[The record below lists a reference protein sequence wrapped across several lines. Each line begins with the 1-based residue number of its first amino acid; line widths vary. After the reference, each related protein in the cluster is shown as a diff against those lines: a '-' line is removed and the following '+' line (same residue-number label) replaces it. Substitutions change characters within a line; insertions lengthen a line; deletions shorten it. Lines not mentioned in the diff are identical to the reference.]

1 MISPLRAGF
10 NSHPPAPVVAPTRLS
25 LKNHLISKNV
35 SYTCVLINLHTTILV
50 DDAVL
55 NETTT
60 IRVSKKTAE
69 TLEHIRE
76 KLNAESLDEAIQSL
90 VKKQRKSILEK
101 AFSVDEGRIKPFS
114 EGDRGEDR
122 D

>member
-1 MISPLRAGF
+1 VIVY
-10 NSHPPAPVVAPTRLS
+10 VVGG
-25 LKNHLISKNV
+25 I
-35 SYTCVLINLHTTILV
+35 
-50 DDAVL
+50 DL

-69 TLEHIRE
+69 TLERLRE
-76 KLNAESLDEAIQSL
+76 KLNAESLDEAIQAL
-90 VKKQRKSILEK
+90 VKKQRKAVLEK
-101 AFSVDEGRIKPFS
+101 AFSVDRDRIKPFS

>member
-1 MISPLRAGF
+1 M
-10 NSHPPAPVVAPTRLS
+10 LS
-25 LKNHLISKNV
+25 ENV
-35 SYTCVLINLHTTILV
+35 GCCIQVYLYTCIAICFLGESI
-50 DDAVL
+50 L

-69 TLEHIRE
+69 ALERLRE

-90 VKKQRKSILEK
+90 VKKQRKTTLEK
-101 AFSVDEGRIKPFS
+101 AFSIDSGRIKPFT

-122 D
+122 N

>member
-1 MISPLRAGF
+1 M
-10 NSHPPAPVVAPTRLS
+10 
-25 LKNHLISKNV
+25 
-35 SYTCVLINLHTTILV
+35 LINLYTVILIG
-50 DDAVL
+50 DAVL

-101 AFSVDEGRIKPFS
+101 AFSVDQGRIKPFS

>member
-1 MISPLRAGF
+1 M
-10 NSHPPAPVVAPTRLS
+10 
-25 LKNHLISKNV
+25 V
-35 SYTCVLINLHTTILV
+35 SI
-50 DDAVL
+50 L

-69 TLEHIRE
+69 ALELLRA
-76 KLNAESLDEAIQSL
+76 KLNAESLDETIQSL

-101 AFSVDEGRIKPFS
+101 AFCLDQGRIKPFA
-114 EGDRGEDR
+114 EEDRGEDR

>member
-1 MISPLRAGF
+1 
-10 NSHPPAPVVAPTRLS
+10 
-25 LKNHLISKNV
+25 
-35 SYTCVLINLHTTILV
+35 
-50 DDAVL
+50 L

-69 TLEHIRE
+69 ALERLKE

-90 VKKQRKSILEK
+90 VKKQRKVVLEK
-101 AFSVDEGRIKPFS
+101 AFSIDRDRIKPFS
-114 EGDRGEDR
+114 EEDRGEDR